1 MSGVTECL
9 YVTSQEGASVLRGR
23 GAFAPHRHR
32 GLRVVEAGGA
42 PVHAALPVRPQQ
54 PGGDQDVL
62 SRYSLTGIF
71 SEETLDQTFSSRT
84 EIIGKVELAP
94 PDLGEQAAVFRAVE
108 RISAMKGMVIKI
120 LSHDFICVFHVP
132 SNQHG
137 VQHHAEAPHVRR
149 PARVLRVGPQDLRGH
164 VGGAAVLVRQ
174 QVIRVILQHNRV
186 LE

>member
-1 MSGVTECL
+1 MH
-9 YVTSQEGASVLRGR
+9 AS
-23 GAFAPHRHR
+23 
-32 GLRVVEAGGA
+32 
-42 PVHAALPVRPQQ
+42 LPVRPDQ
-54 PGGDQDVL
+54 PGVDQHVL
-62 SRYSLTGIF
+62 SRYSLTGILA
-71 SEETLDQTFSSRT
+71 EETLDQTLCSGT
-84 EIIGKVELAP
+84 QIVGKVELAP

-174 QVIRVILQHNRV
+174 QVIRIVLQHNRV

>member
-54 PGGDQDVL
+54 PGVDQDVL

-84 EIIGKVELAP
+84 KIIGKVELAP
-94 PDLGEQAAVFRAVE
+94 PDFGKKAAVLRPVE
-108 RISAMKGMVIKI
+108 RISGIIGMKNPQ
-120 LSHDFICVFHVP
+120 FIFSPGLCNVP
-132 SNQHG
+132 SDQHC
-137 VQHHAEAPHVRR
+137 VEHHTEAPHVRR
-149 PARVLRVGPQDLRGH
+149 PPGVLGVGPEDLRGH
-164 VGGAAVLVRQ
+164 VGGAAVLVGQ
-174 QVIRVILQHNRV
+174 EVIGVV
-186 LE
+186 L

>member
-54 PGGDQDVL
+54 PGVDQDVL

-94 PDLGEQAAVFRAVE
+94 PDFGKKAAVLRPVE
-108 RISAMKGMVIKI
+108 RIS
-120 LSHDFICVFHVP
+120 SD
-132 SNQHG
+132 QHS
-137 VQHHAEAPHVRR
+137 VEHHTEAPHVRR
-149 PARVLRVGPQDLRGH
+149 PPGVLGVGPEDLRGH
-164 VGGAAVLVRQ
+164 VGGAAVLVGQ
-174 QVIRVILQHNRV
+174 EVIGVV
-186 LE
+186 L